1 MEIAEIPVWEVN
13 LIVYGSIT
21 VESTIR
27 FSEFKG
33 LRLLD
38 PFYSDIE
45 IRRNR
50 FDSGVVAT
58 VTAFAPSGQLARE
71 AAILFFGQTL
81 DVLSLQINQPLYLN
95 FNDNRS
101 GSNASHNRN
110 NHASHNTLRRV
121 KKEEWQDAFKE
132 ARLLASTETTFL
144 RALSWY
150 RKGLHSEDPFDKF
163 LAFWNAIEIVASKYH
178 PPIPKGREKASKS
191 QTWESFK
198 ALWGECEN
206 WSIIQGQKQW
216 IDENY
221 EIRMTIA
228 HGIQPIDIETVK
240 EVTQKLDAIQQVAHK
255 FLWDWRHQE
264 LNPQIPP
271 HLRDMM
277 EY

>member
-1 MEIAEIPVWEVN
+1 MAIAEPVWEVN

-21 VESTIR
+21 VEGTIR
-27 FSEFKG
+27 FSEFKR

-45 IRRNR
+45 IRRNQ

-58 VTAFAPSGQLARE
+58 VTAFAPSQQLARE

-101 GSNASHNRN
+101 GSNANHNRN

-132 ARLLASTETTFL
+132 ARLLALTETTFL

-150 RKGLHSEDPFDKF
+150 RKGLHTEDPFDKF
-163 LAFWNAIEIVASKYH
+163 LAFWNAIEIVANKYH
-178 PPIPKGREKASKS
+178 PPIPEGRENASKS
-191 QTWESFK
+191 RTWESFK

-206 WSIIQGQKQW
+206 WSIIQGQKKW
-216 IDENY
+216 IDDNY
-221 EIRMTIA
+221 DIRITIA
-228 HGIQPIDIETVK
+228 HGIKPIDIETVK
-240 EVTQKLDAIQQVAHK
+240 EVTQKFRATAHVS
-255 FLWDWRHQE
+255 
-264 LNPQIPP
+264 
-271 HLRDMM
+271 
-277 EY
+277 